1 MGDAVAFDVYASH
14 GGGVE
19 QDVNQVIM
27 QQIDLVDVEH
37 AAVGAS
43 QQSRRE
49 RVLAVAH
56 HPLQIQRANHP
67 VFGGPQRQLHE
78 AGLGAPGRDRQQRGQ
93 PAHRRRFRRALLA
106 TDERPT
112 DLRSHGTQ
120 QNREP
125 QPIVPDDRAERIRL
139 HGRST

>member
-78 AGLGAPGRDRQQRGQ
+78 AGLGAPGRDDNNAASPRTAVDFAVPFSPRMSAPPISGRT
-93 PAHRRRFRRALLA
+93 AHNNNASRSRSCPTIALN
-106 TDERPT
+106 
-112 DLRSHGTQ
+112 G
-120 QNREP
+120 
-125 QPIVPDDRAERIRL
+125 
-139 HGRST
+139 